1 MFDNIDTYVI
11 RNTIMNKKDVDNQI
25 LKDYLNN
32 PEIQKYEYPFSIIT
46 LATVPDT
53 NENLQEK
60 NDYGLFLYK
69 QFLHFLNQ
77 LNNYTEEELKLMGIY
92 YVFISTNYNEIKN
105 KESLINFGVSIV
117 DIESEKDII
126 IWMKKYIIQFL
137 LIFYGEIEEYYI
149 NGFIDKLINI
159 IGDYKNYDNNY
170 IYRLKE

>member
-32 PEIQKYEYPFSIIT
+32 TEIQKYEYPFSIIT
-46 LATVPDT
+46 LATMSDT
-53 NENLQEK
+53 NENFQEK

-69 QFLHFLNQ
+69 QFLHFSNQ
-77 LNNYTEEELKLMGIY
+77 LNNYTEKELELMGVY
-92 YVFISTNYNEIKN
+92 YVFISTNYDEIKN
-105 KESLINFGVSIV
+105 KEGLINLGTSIV

-137 LIFYGEIEEYYI
+137 LIFYGEIEEYYT
-149 NGFIDKLINI
+149 NGFIGKLINI

>member
-32 PEIQKYEYPFSIIT
+32 SEIQKYEYPFSIIT
-46 LATVPDT
+46 LATIPDI
-53 NENLQEK
+53 NENFQEK

-69 QFLHFLNQ
+69 QFLHFSNQ
-77 LNNYTEEELKLMGIY
+77 LNNYTEKELELMGIY
-92 YVFISTNYNEIKN
+92 YVFISTDYNGIKN
-105 KESLINFGVSIV
+105 KEGLINLGNSIV

-126 IWMKKYIIQFL
+126 IWMKKYIVQFL
-137 LIFYGEIEEYYI
+137 LIFCGDIEQYYI